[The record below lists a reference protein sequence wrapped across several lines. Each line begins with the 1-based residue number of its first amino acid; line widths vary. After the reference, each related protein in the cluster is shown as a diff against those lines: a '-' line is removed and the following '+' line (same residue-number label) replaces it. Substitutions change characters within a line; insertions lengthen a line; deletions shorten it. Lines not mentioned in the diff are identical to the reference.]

1 MRLYIILD
9 KTAQKVRAQ
18 FNAENHEVAIR
29 RCKAELL
36 TTKELQLDA
45 INQELYYIG
54 GIQDTTGTL
63 IPEEEKQYLINYEQ
77 IMINLEGKTNV
88 L

>member
-9 KTAQKVRAQ
+9 KTANKVRAQ
-18 FNAENHEVAIR
+18 FNAENHETAIR

-36 TTKELQLDA
+36 TVKEFQLDG

-54 GIQDTTGTL
+54 GLNDTTGTL

-77 IMINLEGKTNV
+77 IMIDLEGKTNV